1 MSSSLTR
8 AQQLRDLRRHDEA
21 VALLHAHLAQNPNDP
36 SAFLELAMNR
46 MEIQGAKSLALED
59 ARRATGL
66 LPGHSFPLALQSRIL
81 SSLDRE
87 KEALPLADSA
97 IALDPEEPYCWNSKA
112 LALCGLHRWNEA
124 EQSARQALALDPDDE
139 TASNLLAHT
148 LRLQKKLNE
157 SESESR
163 RRLARDPENA
173 FSFANSGWAALQR
186 GQVKEAENF
195 FREAL
200 RLDPAM
206 SHAKEGL
213 KESFRARSAF
223 YRLFLRWVFFI
234 QQFSQK
240 HRIFI
245 ILGLIFG
252 FRIIKGL
259 AAAVHPVLVIPVV
272 ILYYS
277 FLFGTWLS
285 NGLANFLILK
295 DPVARMSLDPEEK
308 IEGVA
313 IGTLFLGGLLVFIG
327 GMAASMIPVAVAGGT
342 MMVAA
347 IPATLIFTNE
357 SIMGRFL
364 FGAAALAIIG
374 LGAHVAL
381 DVAAH
386 ANQKLGMGESASS
399 LSFAILIAFGTTWLS
414 MVPSLHKRKN
424 E

>member
-8 AQQLRDLRRHDEA
+8 AQQLRDMRRHEEA
-21 VALLHAHLAQNPNDP
+21 VALLHAHLAGNPEDP
-36 SAFLELAMNR
+36 TAFLELAMNR
-46 MEIQGAKSLALED
+46 MEIDGAIPLALED
-59 ARRATGL
+59 SRRATGL

-97 IALDPEEPYCWNSKA
+97 IALDPDDAYSWNSRSI
-112 LALCGLHRWNEA
+112 ALCGLHRWNEA

-186 GQVKEAENF
+186 GQVGEAENY

-200 RLDPAM
+200 RLNPAM
-206 SHAKEGL
+206 SYAKDGL

-240 HRIFI
+240 YRMAI
-245 ILGLIFG
+245 IIGLLFG
-252 FRIIKGL
+252 FKILKAI
-259 AAAVHPVLVIPVV
+259 AAAVHPLLVIPVV
-272 ILYYS
+272 ILYYT

-295 DPVARMSLDPEEK
+295 DPVARMSLDREEK
-308 IEGVA
+308 LEGIAV
-313 IGTLFLGGLLVFIG
+313 GTLFLGGLLVFIG
-327 GMAASMIPVAVAGGT
+327 GMTTGMLPAAAAGGA
-342 MMVAA
+342 MMIAA

-357 SIMGRFL
+357 SIMGRL
-364 FGAAALAIIG
+364 VFGASALVILG
-374 LGAHVAL
+374 LGAHVAI

-386 ANQKLGMGESASS
+386 ANQRIGMGESASS
-399 LSFAILIAFGTTWLS
+399 FSFAILIAFGTTWLS
-414 MVPSLHKRKN
+414 MVPSLHKRKSG
-424 E
+424 

>member
-8 AQQLRDLRRHDEA
+8 AQQLRDFRRHDEA
-21 VALLHAHLAQNPNDP
+21 VALLHAHRAQNPDDP
-36 SAFLELAMNR
+36 IAFSELAMNR
-46 MEIQGAKSLALED
+46 LEIEGAKALALEA

-66 LPGHSFPLALQSRIL
+66 LPGESFPLALQSRIL

-97 IALDPEEPYCWNSKA
+97 IALDPEDAYSWNSKS
-112 LALCGLHRWNEA
+112 LALCGLHRWAEA
-124 EQSARQALALDPDDE
+124 EEAARQALAIDPDDE

-195 FREAL
+195 FKEAL

-206 SHAKEGL
+206 DYAKEGL

-234 QQFSQK
+234 QQFNQK
-240 HRIFI
+240 NRIAI
-245 ILGLIFG
+245 IIGLIFG
-252 FRIIKGL
+252 FKIVRAL
-259 AAAVHPVLVIPVV
+259 AAAVHPVLVLPVV
-272 ILYYS
+272 ILYYA

-295 DPVARMSLDPEEK
+295 DPVARMSLDRGEK
-308 IEGVA
+308 IEGLAV
-313 IGTLFLGGLLVFIG
+313 GSLFLGGLLVFIG
-327 GMAASMIPVAVAGGT
+327 GMAASLMPVAVAGGT

-347 IPATLIFTNE
+347 IPATLIFTNA
-357 SIMGRFL
+357 SIVGRLL
-364 FGAAALAIIG
+364 FGGCTLAILG
-374 LGAHVAL
+374 LGTHVAL

-386 ANQKLGMGESASS
+386 ANQKVGMGESAGS
-399 LSFAILIAFGTTWLS
+399 LSYAILIAFGTTWLS
-414 MVPSLHKRKN
+414 MVPALHHKKSG
-424 E
+424 